1 MKKDVAIVLGGS
13 FDLSFAIGTF
23 LINLKKYSPNLA
35 DDIIIYH
42 DNISEKDQKIMNDI
56 IPVKFI
62 KFELNEKLNNIDPF
76 VRERFSDLIFFKY
89 ECIKLLKEYR
99 TVIVTD
105 FDILLLDDISEIA
118 IPKNNDV
125 KCKMLK
131 DFVQIEGD
139 DFSKDILNDTSFK
152 YDKDM
157 FVMGAGL
164 IVFYDTLNNIDE
176 LYDYCLNKTMQY
188 SRYLLLPEQAIFSL
202 MVYDFNINPEIIDR
216 SIYVVHPHEHSK
228 YKDAKILHSF
238 GEAKFWN
245 TITNEDWNS
254 NYNEWISLGG
264 NKKVN
269 KIFVSSKLRFVDIL
283 VNKISWWIPVKK
295 WRDNF
300 RKKFRGSKL

>member
-131 DFVQIEGD
+131 DFVQIVGD

-157 FVMGAGL
+157 FVMGGW
-164 IVFYDTLNNIDE
+164 FD
-176 LYDYCLNKTMQY
+176 
-188 SRYLLLPEQAIFSL
+188 
-202 MVYDFNINPEIIDR
+202 
-216 SIYVVHPHEHSK
+216 
-228 YKDAKILHSF
+228 SF
-238 GEAKFWN
+238 
-245 TITNEDWNS
+245 
-254 NYNEWISLGG
+254 L
-264 NKKVN
+264 
-269 KIFVSSKLRFVDIL
+269 
-283 VNKISWWIPVKK
+283 
-295 WRDNF
+295 
-300 RKKFRGSKL
+300 